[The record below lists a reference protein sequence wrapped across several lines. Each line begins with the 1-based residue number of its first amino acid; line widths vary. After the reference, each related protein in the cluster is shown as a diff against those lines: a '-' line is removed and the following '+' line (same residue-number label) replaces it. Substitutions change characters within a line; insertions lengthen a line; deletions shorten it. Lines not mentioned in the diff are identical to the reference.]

1 MSPSSLSLRSPHL
14 RSSNL
19 RGTALAVAIAVGV
32 SGCASVEEFSRSH
45 SRTTNCLVGG
55 TLGALTGAAA
65 GALSNKGDGAIIG
78 GALLGAAAG
87 CGAAL
92 AYKDRI
98 DRLQRLAE
106 EEHLKLD
113 VETLNT
119 PAATASAA
127 PQEAGFVAQVQD
139 QGMFPVG
146 SAQLSAEGERQVR
159 KLASAFTGQR
169 QTAILV
175 VGHTDATGN
184 ASFNQQLSERRA
196 RAVASILAEQGIAP
210 QRMYFQGAGASRP
223 IADNADPLQRGKN
236 RRVEF
241 VEVNDTATLVKR
253 VNAEQNNPKYLAHG
267 TATVVKAP
275 VRSKP
280 AVAEQAAK
288 PAKSSTPV
296 ASESV
301 AKAKPA
307 KPTFTPH
314 TGPVVDFGGTAL
326 STSQWTL
333 GQTITPKSGGFSLI
347 SSAYASSIPVS
358 SCEADQPRES
368 GKVINLA
375 SGQALDTHPT
385 TDYLPG
391 YNNRVWAQTVNG
403 HLVTISPVSILRV
416 DAAVDRQPFIQVV
429 TDYSQGNRKALVK
442 ADAVANTYEGEDRV
456 LYRVFLKDPQ
466 APVSCMDVVF
476 SKGSAQAT
484 EGALFYPLRNGETYT
499 ARFVP
504 VRT

>member
-1 MSPSSLSLRSPHL
+1 MSLSSFSPRPPHL
-14 RSSNL
+14 RA
-19 RGTALAVAIAVGV
+19 TVLAVSVVLGM
-32 SGCASVEEFSRSH
+32 SGCASIEEFSHRQ
-45 SRTTNCLVGG
+45 SRTVNCLVGG
-55 TLGALTGAAA
+55 TVGALAGAAA
-65 GALSNKGDGAIIG
+65 GALTNKGDGAIIG
-78 GALLGAAAG
+78 GALVGAAAG

-98 DRLQRLAE
+98 DRLRKLAE
-106 EEHLKLD
+106 EEQLTLE
-113 VETLNT
+113 VEPLNT
-119 PAATASAA
+119 PASNPKAA

-139 QGMFPVG
+139 QGMFAVG
-146 SAQLSAEGERQVR
+146 SAQLSADGERQVR

-169 QTAILV
+169 ETAILV
-175 VGHTDATGN
+175 VGHTDASGS

-223 IADNADPLQRGKN
+223 VADNSDPLQRGKN

-253 VNAEQNNPKYLAHG
+253 INAEQNNPKYLAHG
-267 TATVVKAP
+267 TATVAKAH
-275 VRSKP
+275 
-280 AVAEQAAK
+280 VAPPAAK
-288 PAKSSTPV
+288 RAAAVKPRTEDAGKSASV
-296 ASESV
+296 AS
-301 AKAKPA
+301 AAPA
-307 KPTFTPH
+307 TSKIAPH
-314 TGPVVDFGGTAL
+314 KGVVVDFGGQAVSDT
-326 STSQWTL
+326 QWTL
-333 GQTITPKSGGFSLI
+333 GQTITPKSGGFAII
-347 SSAYASSIPVS
+347 SPAYASSIPVS

-368 GKVINLA
+368 GKVFNFA
-375 SGQALDTHPT
+375 SGQSLDTHPT

-429 TDYSQGNRKALVK
+429 TDYNQGNRKALIK

-484 EGALFYPLRNGETYT
+484 DGALFYPLRNGETYT

>member
-1 MSPSSLSLRSPHL
+1 MVGALNQWIARETGLSASKYKVRS
-14 RSSNL
+14 
-19 RGTALAVAIAVGV
+19 TALALAVAVGV
-32 SGCASVEEFSRSH
+32 SGCASIEEFSHTH
-45 SRTTNCLVGG
+45 SRTANCLLGG
-55 TLGALTGAAA
+55 TVGALAGAAA
-65 GALSNKGDGAIIG
+65 GALSNKGNGAVIG
-78 GALLGAAAG
+78 GAVIGAAAG

-98 DRLQRLAE
+98 DRLRSLAQ
-106 EEHLKLD
+106 EEHLQLD

-139 QGMFPVG
+139 EGMFAVG
-146 SAQLSAEGERQVR
+146 SAQLSPDGERQVR
-159 KLASAFTGQR
+159 KLASAFGGER
-169 QTAILV
+169 NTAILV
-175 VGHTDATGN
+175 VGHTDATGS

-196 RAVASILAEQGIAP
+196 RAVASILAEQGIAR

-223 IADNADPLQRGKN
+223 IADNSDPMQRGKN

-267 TATVVKAP
+267 TAMVVKAP
-275 VRSKP
+275 ARRTMP
-280 AVAEQAAK
+280 AASAPARPNVKEKAAAHAPQLPAMVAH
-288 PAKSSTPV
+288 SGSL
-296 ASESV
+296 
-301 AKAKPA
+301 
-307 KPTFTPH
+307 
-314 TGPVVDFGGTAL
+314 VDFGGQAA
-326 STSQWTL
+326 SSSQWTL
-333 GQTITPKSGGFSLI
+333 GQTITPKSGGFTLVSP
-347 SSAYASSIPVS
+347 AYASTIPVS

-368 GKVINLA
+368 GKVFNLA
-375 SGQALDTHPT
+375 SGQALDSHPT

-429 TDYSQGNRKALVK
+429 TDYAKGNRKALIK

-476 SKGSAQAT
+476 SKGSATAT
-484 EGALFYPLRNGETYT
+484 DGALFYPRRDGETFT

>member
-1 MSPSSLSLRSPHL
+1 MSPSSLSLHGPHL
-14 RSSNL
+14 H
-19 RGTALAVAIAVGV
+19 GTALAVAIAISV
-32 SGCASVEEFSRSH
+32 SGCASVEEFSRTH
-45 SRTTNCLVGG
+45 SRTTNCLLGG

-65 GALSNKGDGAIIG
+65 GVLSNKGDGAIIG

-106 EEHLKLD
+106 EEHLKVD

-119 PAATASAA
+119 SAATASAA

-146 SAQLSAEGERQVR
+146 SAQLSVEGERQVR

-223 IADNADPLQRGKN
+223 VADNADPMQRGKN

-275 VRSKP
+275 TARSQPKPAKASKP
-280 AVAEQAAK
+280 AVSETVARKRSTQPVK
-288 PAKSSTPV
+288 PV
-296 ASESV
+296 
-301 AKAKPA
+301 
-307 KPTFTPH
+307 FTPH
-314 TGPVVDFGGTAL
+314 SGPVVDFGGTAV
-326 STSQWTL
+326 SASQWTL
-333 GQTITPKSGGFSLI
+333 GQTITPKSGGFSLV

-375 SGQALDTHPT
+375 SGQALDTHLT

-484 EGALFYPLRNGETYT
+484 DGALFYPLRNGETYI